1 MFSVGLILHWP
12 FHTYI
17 LLNQEIGLN
26 YTLCTQVDEQRI
38 VKFYCVNFDN
48 NHHHHVTIFNGVKLS
63 PTFYSLSLLLG
74 KNDDNIVIY
83 ILYKLFS

>member
-26 YTLCTQVDEQRI
+26 YTLCAQVDEQRI
-38 VKFYCVNFDN
+38 VKFYYVKFDNN

-83 ILYKLFS
+83 ILYK

>member
-17 LLNQEIGLN
+17 LLNQEIVLN
-26 YTLCTQVDEQRI
+26 YTLCAQVDEQRI
-38 VKFYCVNFDN
+38 FKFYYVKFDN

-83 ILYKLFS
+83 ILYK